1 MDEGKTDEKGKI
13 VNEKQ
18 LIKDQC
24 YRQYSTWKSQA
35 CQDSHALGLGP
46 LLALLAVNLLI
57 HHPLCTLSSEP

>member
-24 YRQYSTWKSQA
+24 YRQYST
-35 CQDSHALGLGP
+35 
-46 LLALLAVNLLI
+46 
-57 HHPLCTLSSEP
+57 